1 MRWTLR
7 ITISLLAAPI
17 LLLSSLAEGNSN
29 IVISAYPVHVMAG
42 SEISLSS
49 PNFGTVPG
57 SSKVIADYGNGFF
70 YVLKHTSWSNHTIT
84 LKVPDLGKSLRVK
97 LRIQS
102 ADQRSNSVTIT
113 MKPDIRKS
121 QQKPIKKTHTLDV
134 GDKGEDI
141 FKVSNKFA
149 SCGKVGT
156 LFDHAEITFV
166 KKRFSEAQFV
176 SLPAKGCARCGDIR
190 ARWYNEP
197 TGKLEYR
204 VSIFQ
209 RWVEGVCRQRVWH
222 H

>member
-1 MRWTLR
+1 MHIKTL
-7 ITISLLAAPI
+7 LLVAPI

-29 IVISAYPVHVMAG
+29 IVISAYPSRVMAG
-42 SEISLSS
+42 SEISLSG
-49 PNFGTVPG
+49 PNFGAVLG
-57 SSKVIADYGNGFF
+57 SSKVIADYGHGFF

-102 ADQRSNSVTIT
+102 ANQRSNSVTIT
-113 MKPDIRKS
+113 IKPDIRKS
-121 QQKPIKKTHTLDV
+121 QQKEIKKVHVLNV

-141 FKVSNKFA
+141 FKVVNKSG
-149 SCGKVGT
+149 SCGKAGE
-156 LFDHAEITFV
+156 LFDHAEIRFV

-176 SLPAKGCARCGDIR
+176 SLPAKGCTRCGDIR
-190 ARWYNEP
+190 VRWYNEP

-204 VSIFQ
+204 MSIFQ
-209 RWVEGVCRQRVWH
+209 RRIEGVCEQRVWH